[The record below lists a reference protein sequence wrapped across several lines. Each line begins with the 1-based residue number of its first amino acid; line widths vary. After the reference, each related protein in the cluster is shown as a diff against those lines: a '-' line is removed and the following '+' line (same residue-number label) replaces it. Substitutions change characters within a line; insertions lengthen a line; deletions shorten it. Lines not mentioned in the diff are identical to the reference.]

1 MEGRSESTS
10 EEHPYGCLR
19 RPVHTMR
26 SCIEAQ
32 LVEKD
37 IKVRAMIEI
46 EPSMNQMGLCKTP
59 AYLRK

>member
-1 MEGRSESTS
+1 METCNMEGRSESTS

-19 RPVHTMR
+19 RL
-26 SCIEAQ
+26 EELYAQ